1 MKIAERF
8 VLSLGLVVLA
18 VVPSHDAG
26 GQDSAGGMAVPE
38 RTEYRRSFTWNA
50 PEGDGVGRGL
60 YLFRM
65 GPASM
70 SSTLIAETP
79 DGRRVMLTDEVDPT
93 TGSMKK
99 ELIDDATGW
108 RASLVMNA
116 GVTAKTLES
125 WFRAAR
131 EALQYGE
138 GRSVPVRFATSEGLL
153 FDESVPVD
161 RADQK
166 EQIVAERLSARG
178 DLAVLS
184 DSVPPGLRDAVLF
197 LDTSLSPDPLP
208 WRDDHDNVGH
218 GFRGAVEVVARALR
232 AAPPG
237 GEEPGFQRRWPMSVG
252 EARKGFGSWTVDELE
267 LFSGFRTVS
276 PETFSSERFGGSGVE
291 DPRG

>member
-8 VLSLGLVVLA
+8 VMSFGLVVLA

-26 GQDSAGGMAVPE
+26 GQDAAGGMAVSE

-65 GPASM
+65 GPGSM
-70 SSTLIAETP
+70 SSILLAETP
-79 DGRRVMLTDEVDPT
+79 DGRRVVLTDEVDAT
-93 TGSMKK
+93 TGLMKK
-99 ELIDDATGW
+99 ELIDDSTGW
-108 RASLVMNA
+108 RASVVLNA
-116 GVTAKTLES
+116 GVTAES
-125 WFRAAR
+125 LDRWFRAAR

-138 GRSVPVRFATSEGLL
+138 GRSAPVRFATSGGLL
-153 FDESVPVD
+153 FEESVPVD
-161 RADQK
+161 ETDHK

-178 DLAVLS
+178 DLDVLS

-208 WRDDHDNVGH
+208 WREAHDNVGH
-218 GFRGAVEVVARALR
+218 GFRSPVEIVARALR

-237 GEEPGFQRRWPMSVG
+237 GEDFAFRRRWPMSVG

-276 PETFSSERFGGSGVE
+276 PESL
-291 DPRG
+291 